1 MKQSCCKSVLNSLL
15 YLYHRSGHKSVI
27 NEVRL
32 PSLAKGLAFFGIS
45 ESRRKNQKI
54 ISSNDENAFFFQ
66 SKNYDVFDIDEMLI
80 IF

>member
-1 MKQSCCKSVLNSLL
+1 ML
-15 YLYHRSGHKSVI
+15 
-27 NEVRL
+27 EL
-32 PSLAKGLAFFGIS
+32 PSLAKRLAFFEIS